1 MKNTD
6 MKNYLQSCRTKFW
19 QDVFEAELKYILR
32 YLQGVKT
39 VLSVGCG
46 PAIIERGLAEN
57 GLDVTGLD
65 ISEEAIQKAPDKV
78 RTIAGSAENM
88 TFESE
93 SFNAVIFVASLQ
105 FIEDYAKAIANSK
118 QVLKPNGK
126 LLVMLLNP
134 ESEFFKQKTSKPDS
148 YVNKIK
154 HTNLQNIEETIAEY
168 FSVKTEYFLG
178 IKGTKIFQ
186 SQDSKV
192 ASLYVIKGTKK
203 Q

>member
-1 MKNTD
+1 MNK
-6 MKNYLQSCRTKFW
+6 YLQSCRTKFW

-46 PAIIERGLAEN
+46 PAIIERGLAKN
-57 GLDVTGLD
+57 GFDVTGLD

-93 SFNAVIFVASLQ
+93 SFDAVIFIASLQ
-105 FIEDYAKAIANSK
+105 FIEDYAKAIANSNLA
-118 QVLKPNGK
+118 LKPGGK

-134 ESEFFKQKTSKPDS
+134 QSQYYKSRTENPDS
-148 YVNKIK
+148 YINSIK
-154 HTNLQNIEETIAEY
+154 HTNVQKIEKMLSEHFTI
-168 FSVKTEYFLG
+168 STEYFLG
-178 IKGTKIFQ
+178 IKKKSIFETTLPNL
-186 SQDSKV
+186 
-192 ASLYVIKGTKK
+192 AALYIIKGTKK
-203 Q
+203 